1 MSNNKKWKNKKINLD
16 TYKSASE
23 VKKERNKKQL
33 SMSWKIS
40 LVALFLVAIP
50 SFLVF
55 LIFGADGWIIP
66 ALKQM
71 IDANPWK
78 RWTIYLPISL
88 AIAGVQFA
96 IISLLIWKF
105 KVLQPSALN
114 FLVAVVL
121 AMNSFLVSSG
131 AESGKWW
138 IRVLPAIGLA
148 FLAIP
153 VIAINRAVAKKKL
166 RVEEQKIK
174 EEEKKIKSLLD

>member
-78 RWTIYLPISL
+78 RWAIYLPISW

-96 IISLLIWKF
+96 
-105 KVLQPSALN
+105 
-114 FLVAVVL
+114 
-121 AMNSFLVSSG
+121 